1 MSHRM
6 KTMLRALPF
15 LLYSGLMFAHPG
27 HGKPGLLHFHE
38 FSDGLL
44 VVCVV
49 VAAGLSWW
57 ARKK

>member
-1 MSHRM
+1 M
-6 KTMLRALPF
+6 KCIPAVVSF
-15 LLYSGLMFAHPG
+15 LVAQTAIAHPG

-49 VAAGLSWW
+49 VAAGLLWW

>member
-6 KTMLRALPF
+6 RTMIRSLPF
-15 LLYSGLMFAHPG
+15 LFYSSLLFAHPG
-27 HGKPGLLHFHE
+27 HGKSGLLHFHE

-49 VAAGLSWW
+49 VAAGLLWW
-57 ARKK
+57 RQK